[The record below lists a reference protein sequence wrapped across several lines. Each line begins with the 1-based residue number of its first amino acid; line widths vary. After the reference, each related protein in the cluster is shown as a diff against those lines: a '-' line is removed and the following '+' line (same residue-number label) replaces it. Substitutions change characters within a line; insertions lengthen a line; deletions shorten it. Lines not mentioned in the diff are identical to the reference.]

1 MSPGRLAGRTIGVA
15 MSASHCN
22 LARAMTQV
30 KALVDE
36 GAELIPIISANVRS
50 TETRFGKP
58 DDWITQIEQI
68 CGKLPLMSIPEVEPF
83 GPRLLL
89 DCLVVMPCTG
99 NTLAKLA
106 NAINDTPVCMA
117 AKAQM
122 RNHRP
127 VVLAVTT
134 NDGLG
139 MNARN
144 LGALLVSRN
153 LYFVPF
159 RQDNP
164 TAKPTSVDADV
175 ETYLLPTI
183 LAAMEGRQLQPLL
196 LGPVEANSETQ
207 RL

>member
-1 MSPGRLAGRTIGVA
+1 MSVQQLADKRIGVA

-22 LARAMTQV
+22 LARAMAQLRV
-30 KALVDE
+30 LRDE
-36 GAELIPIISANVRS
+36 GAEIIPIISANVRT

-68 CGKLPLMSIPEVEPF
+68 TGRLPLMTIPEVEPF
-83 GPRLLL
+83 GPKIKL

-99 NTLAKLA
+99 NTMAKLA

-144 LGALLVSRN
+144 LGTLLVARN
-153 LYFVPF
+153 IYFVPF

-164 TAKPTSVDADV
+164 VGKPTSIDADI
-175 ETYLLPTI
+175 ENYLLPTI
-183 LAAMEGRQLQPLL
+183 LAAMERRQVQPLL
-196 LGPVEANSETQ
+196 LGPKEQ
-207 RL
+207 

>member
-1 MSPGRLAGRTIGVA
+1 MSTGRLAGKRIGVA

-30 KALVDE
+30 QMLKDE
-36 GAELIPIISANVRS
+36 GAELVPVISVNVRT

-68 CGKLPLMSIPEVEPF
+68 CGRHPLMTIPEVEPF
-83 GPRLLL
+83 GPKVQL
-89 DCLVVMPCTG
+89 DCLLVMPCTG
-99 NTLAKLA
+99 NTMAKLA
-106 NAINDTPVCMA
+106 NAVNDTPVCMA

-127 VVLAVTT
+127 VVLAITT

-144 LGALLVSRN
+144 LGALLVARN
-153 LYFVPF
+153 IYFVPF

-164 TAKPTSVDADV
+164 VGKPTSVDADI
-175 ETYLLPTI
+175 EHYLIPTI
-183 LAAMEGRQLQPLL
+183 LSAMEGRQLQPLL
-196 LGPVEANSETQ
+196 LGPVTG
-207 RL
+207 

>member
-1 MSPGRLAGRTIGVA
+1 MNQGKLAGKLIGVA

-22 LARAMTQV
+22 LARAMKQLEV
-30 KALVDE
+30 LVTE
-36 GAELIPIISANVRS
+36 GAEVVPIISNNVRT
-50 TETRFGKP
+50 TETRFGRP
-58 DDWITQIEQI
+58 DDWITQIERI
-68 CGKLPLMSIPEVEPF
+68 TGKHPLSSIPEVEPF
-83 GPRLLL
+83 GPKVQL

-144 LGALLVSRN
+144 LGAMLVARN
-153 LYFVPF
+153 VYLVPF
-159 RQDNP
+159 GQDNP
-164 TAKPTSVDADV
+164 AGKPTSIDADI
-175 ETYLLPTI
+175 EQFLLPTV
-183 LAAMEGRQLQPLL
+183 LEAMAGRQLQPLL
-196 LGPVEANSETQ
+196 LGS
-207 RL
+207 RH

>member
-1 MSPGRLAGRTIGVA
+1 MSDGKLSGRRVGVA

-22 LARAMTQV
+22 LARALVQV
-30 KALVDE
+30 KRLADE
-36 GAELIPIISANVRS
+36 GAELIPVISANVRS

-58 DDWITQIEQI
+58 DDWITQIEQV
-68 CGKLPLMSIPEVEPF
+68 CGRLPLMTIPEVEPF
-83 GPRLLL
+83 GPKIQL

-106 NAINDTPVCMA
+106 TAINDSPVCMA

-144 LGALLVSRN
+144 LGSLLVARN
-153 LYFVPF
+153 IYFVPF

-164 TAKPTSVDADV
+164 TGKPTSIDADI

-183 LAAMEGRQLQPLL
+183 LAAMEGKQLQPLL
-196 LGPVEANSETQ
+196 LGPPGA
-207 RL
+207 

>member
-1 MSPGRLAGRTIGVA
+1 MSQGLLTDRRIGVA

-22 LARAMTQV
+22 LARVMKQMEV
-30 KALVDE
+30 LVAE
-36 GAELIPIISANVRS
+36 GAEVIPVISPNIRT

-58 DDWITQIEQI
+58 DDWITEIERI
-68 CGKLPLMSIPEVEPF
+68 TGRRPLMTIPEVEPF
-83 GPRLLL
+83 GPKIQL

-106 NAINDTPVCMA
+106 NAINDTPICMA

-127 VVLAVTT
+127 VVLAITT

-144 LGALLVSRN
+144 LGQLLVAKN
-153 LYFVPF
+153 VYFVPF
-159 RQDNP
+159 GQDNAM
-164 TAKPTSVDADV
+164 AKPTSLDADI
-175 ETYLLPTI
+175 EGRLLPTI
-183 LAAMEGRQLQPLL
+183 LAAMEHRQLQPLL
-196 LGPVEANSETQ
+196 LAPLGANLAT
-207 RL
+207 

>member
-1 MSPGRLAGRTIGVA
+1 MSAGKLAGRRIGVA

-22 LARAMTQV
+22 LARAMVQLQML
-30 KALVDE
+30 KDE
-36 GAELIPIISANVRS
+36 GAELVPIISANVRT

-68 CGKLPLMSIPEVEPF
+68 CGRHPLMTIPEVEPF
-83 GPRLLL
+83 GPKVQL

-99 NTLAKLA
+99 NTMAKLA
-106 NAINDTPVCMA
+106 NAVNDTPVCMA

-127 VVLAVTT
+127 VVLAITT

-144 LGALLVSRN
+144 LGALLVARN
-153 LYFVPF
+153 IYFVPF

-164 TAKPTSVDADV
+164 EGKPTSVDADI
-175 ETYLLPTI
+175 EGYLLPTV
-183 LAAMEGRQLQPLL
+183 LSALEGKQIQPLL
-196 LGPVEANSETQ
+196 LGPATG
-207 RL
+207 

>member
-1 MSPGRLAGRTIGVA
+1 VSQAQLAGRRVGVA
-15 MSASHCN
+15 LSASHCN
-22 LARAMTQV
+22 LARAMKQIQM
-30 KALVDE
+30 LVDE
-36 GAELIPIISANVRS
+36 GAQVVPVISANVRS

-68 CGKLPLMSIPEVEPF
+68 TGRYPLSSIPEVEPF
-83 GPRLLL
+83 GPKVQL

-144 LGALLVSRN
+144 LGYLLGARN
-153 LYFVPF
+153 VYFVPF

-164 TAKPTSVDADV
+164 AGKPTSIDADI
-175 ETYLLPTI
+175 EALLLPTV
-183 LAAMEGRQLQPLL
+183 LAALEHRQLQPLL
-196 LGPVEANSETQ
+196 LGPVS
-207 RL
+207 

>member
-1 MSPGRLAGRTIGVA
+1 MSQGLLAGKRLGVA

-22 LARAMTQV
+22 LARAMTQLQRL
-30 KALVDE
+30 ADE
-36 GAELIPIISANVRS
+36 GAELVPIISANVRS

-68 CGKLPLMSIPEVEPF
+68 CGRHPLMSIPEVEPF
-83 GPRLLL
+83 GPRIQL
-89 DCLVVMPCTG
+89 DCLVVVPCTG

-144 LGALLVSRN
+144 LGNLLVARN
-153 LYFVPF
+153 IYFVPF

-164 TAKPTSVDADV
+164 AGKPTSIDADI
-175 ETYLLPTI
+175 ENHLLPTI

-196 LGPVEANSETQ
+196 LGPVAE
-207 RL
+207 

>member
-1 MSPGRLAGRTIGVA
+1 MSQGALEGRRIGVA

-22 LARAMTQV
+22 LARALAQMEVLAQ
-30 KALVDE
+30 E
-36 GAELIPIISANVRS
+36 GADLIPVISASVRT

-58 DDWITQIEQI
+58 DDWITALERIS
-68 CGKLPLMSIPEVEPF
+68 GKQPLTTIPEVEPF
-83 GPRLLL
+83 GPKIQL
-89 DCLVVMPCTG
+89 DCLLVMPCTG
-99 NTLAKLA
+99 NTMAKLA
-106 NAINDTPVCMA
+106 NAINDTPICMA

-127 VVLAVTT
+127 VVLAITT

-144 LGALLVSRN
+144 LGALLVARN
-153 LYFVPF
+153 IYLVPF

-164 TAKPTSVDADV
+164 TGKPTSVDADI
-175 ETYLLPTI
+175 ENYLLPTI

-196 LGPVEANSETQ
+196 LGPA
-207 RL
+207 

>member
-1 MSPGRLAGRTIGVA
+1 MGELTGKRIGVA
-15 MSASHCN
+15 LSASHCN
-22 LARAMTQV
+22 LARAIAQLRV
-30 KALVDE
+30 LRDE
-36 GAELIPIISANVRS
+36 GAEIVPVISTNVRT

-68 CGKLPLMSIPEVEPF
+68 CGRHPLMTIPEVEPF
-83 GPRLLL
+83 GPRIQL

-144 LGALLVSRN
+144 LGALLVARN
-153 LYFVPF
+153 IYFVPF

-164 TAKPTSVDADV
+164 TGKPTSIDADI

-196 LGPVEANSETQ
+196 LGPAAG
-207 RL
+207 

>member
-1 MSPGRLAGRTIGVA
+1 MSGELLQGRRIGVA

-22 LARAMTQV
+22 LARAMAQLQV
-30 KALVDE
+30 LADE
-36 GAELIPIISANVRS
+36 GAELIPIISSSIRT
-50 TETRFGKP
+50 TETRFGSP
-58 DDWITQIEQI
+58 DDWITQIERI
-68 CGKLPLMSIPEVEPF
+68 TGRRPLMTIPEVEPF
-83 GPRLLL
+83 GPKVKLDVLL
-89 DCLVVMPCTG
+89 VMPCTG

-127 VVLAVTT
+127 VLLAITT
-134 NDGLG
+134 NDALG

-144 LGALLVSRN
+144 LGALLGARN

-164 TAKPTSVDADV
+164 TGKPTSVDADV
-175 ETYLLPTI
+175 EQYLLPA
-183 LAAMEGRQLQPLL
+183 LLEAMEGRQVQPLL
-196 LGPVEANSETQ
+196 LGPA
-207 RL
+207 

>member
-1 MSPGRLAGRTIGVA
+1 MSERLAGRRIGVA

-22 LARAMTQV
+22 LARAMTQLQV
-30 KALVDE
+30 LVDE
-36 GAELIPIISANVRS
+36 GAELIPIISSNIRT
-50 TETRFGKP
+50 TETRFGSP
-58 DDWITQIEQI
+58 DDWITQIERI
-68 CGKLPLMSIPEVEPF
+68 TGRRPLMTIPEVEPF
-83 GPRLLL
+83 GPKVKLDLLL
-89 DCLVVMPCTG
+89 VMPCTG

-127 VVLAVTT
+127 VVLAITT
-134 NDGLG
+134 NDALG

-144 LGALLVSRN
+144 LGALLGARN

-164 TAKPTSVDADV
+164 TGKPTSVDADV
-175 ETYLLPTI
+175 ERYLVPALME
-183 LAAMEGRQLQPLL
+183 AMEGRQVQPLL
-196 LGPVEANSETQ
+196 LGPA
-207 RL
+207 

>member
-1 MSPGRLAGRTIGVA
+1 MSQGQLAGKMLGIA

-22 LARAMTQV
+22 LARAMKQLEM
-30 KALVDE
+30 LVSE
-36 GAELIPIISANVRS
+36 GADVIPIISSSVRN
-50 TETRFGKP
+50 TETRFGRP
-58 DDWITQIEQI
+58 DDWITEIGRI
-68 CGKLPLMSIPEVEPF
+68 TGKHPLSSIPEVEPF
-83 GPRLLL
+83 GPKVQL

-99 NTLAKLA
+99 NTLSKLA
-106 NAINDTPVCMA
+106 NAINDSPVCMA

-153 LYFVPF
+153 VYFVPF
-159 RQDNP
+159 GQDNP
-164 TAKPTSVDADV
+164 AGKPTSIDADI
-175 ETYLLPTI
+175 ERFLLPTV

-196 LGPVEANSETQ
+196 LGPA
-207 RL
+207 RG

>member
-1 MSPGRLAGRTIGVA
+1 MSQGQLAGRRIGVA

-22 LARAMTQV
+22 LARAMKQLEM
-30 KALVDE
+30 LVLE
-36 GAELIPIISANVRS
+36 GADVVPVISANVRS

-58 DDWITQIEQI
+58 DDWITQIERI
-68 CGKLPLMSIPEVEPF
+68 TGKHPLASIPEVEPF
-83 GPRLLL
+83 GPRIQL
-89 DCLVVMPCTG
+89 DCLIVMPCTG

-144 LGALLVSRN
+144 LGALLVARN
-153 LYFVPF
+153 IYFVPF

-164 TAKPTSVDADV
+164 SGKPTSIDSDIEA
-175 ETYLLPTI
+175 YLLPTV
-183 LAAMEGRQLQPLL
+183 LTAMAGRQLQPLL
-196 LGPVEANSETQ
+196 LGAASG
-207 RL
+207 

>member
-1 MSPGRLAGRTIGVA
+1 MSQGQLAGKRLGVA

-22 LARAMTQV
+22 LARVMKQLEV
-30 KALVDE
+30 LVAE
-36 GAELIPIISANVRS
+36 GAEVVPVISANVRS

-58 DDWITQIEQI
+58 DDWITEIERI
-68 CGKLPLMSIPEVEPF
+68 TGKHPLSSIPEVEPF
-83 GPRLLL
+83 GPKVQL

-139 MNARN
+139 INAKN
-144 LGALLVSRN
+144 LGSLLATRN
-153 LYFVPF
+153 VYFVPF
-159 RQDNP
+159 GQDNP
-164 TAKPTSVDADV
+164 AGKPTSIDADI
-175 ETYLLPTI
+175 ENRLIPTV
-183 LAAMEGRQLQPLL
+183 LAAMQGRQVQPVL
-196 LGPVEANSETQ
+196 LGSFTG
-207 RL
+207 

>member
-1 MSPGRLAGRTIGVA
+1 MSEGRLAAKRIGVA
-15 MSASHCN
+15 LSASHCN
-22 LARAMTQV
+22 LERAMRQ
-30 KALVDE
+30 LQMLRDE
-36 GAELIPIISANVRS
+36 QAEIVPIISHNVRG

-58 DDWITQIEQI
+58 DDWIGHIEQI
-68 CGKLPLMSIPEVEPF
+68 AGRYPLMTIPEVEPF
-83 GPRLLL
+83 GPKVQL

-99 NTLAKLA
+99 NTMAKLA

-144 LGALLVSRN
+144 LGTLLATRN
-153 LYFVPF
+153 IYFVPF

-164 TAKPTSVDADV
+164 LNKPTSIDADI
-175 ETYLLPTI
+175 EHFLLPTM
-183 LAAMEGRQLQPLL
+183 LASMEGRQFQPLL
-196 LGPVEANSETQ
+196 LGSA
-207 RL
+207 LG

>member
-1 MSPGRLAGRTIGVA
+1 MSTGKLSGKRIGVA

-22 LARAMTQV
+22 LARAIAQLKV
-30 KALVDE
+30 LKEE
-36 GAELIPIISANVRS
+36 GAELFPIISANVRT

-68 CGKLPLMSIPEVEPF
+68 SGRLPLMTIPEVEPF
-83 GPRLLL
+83 GPKIQL

-106 NAINDTPVCMA
+106 NAVNDTPVCMA

-127 VVLAVTT
+127 VVLAITT

-144 LGALLVSRN
+144 LGALLVARN
-153 LYFVPF
+153 IYFVPF

-164 TAKPTSVDADV
+164 TGKPTSVDADI
-175 ETYLLPTI
+175 ENCLLPTI
-183 LAAMEGRQLQPLL
+183 LASMQGKQLQPLL
-196 LGPVEANSETQ
+196 LGPVTG
-207 RL
+207 

>member
-1 MSPGRLAGRTIGVA
+1 MSVQQLAGKRIGVA

-22 LARAMTQV
+22 LGRAMAQ
-30 KALVDE
+30 LRRLRDE
-36 GAELIPIISANVRS
+36 GAEIIPIISTNVRT

-68 CGKLPLMSIPEVEPF
+68 TGRLPLMTIPEVEPF
-83 GPRLLL
+83 GPRVKL
-89 DCLVVMPCTG
+89 DCLVIMPCTG
-99 NTLAKLA
+99 NTMAKLA

-144 LGALLVSRN
+144 LGALLVARN
-153 LYFVPF
+153 IYFVPF
-159 RQDNP
+159 RQDDP
-164 TAKPTSVDADV
+164 FGKPTSIDADI
-175 ETYLLPTI
+175 EHYLVPTI
-183 LAAMEGRQLQPLL
+183 LAAMEGRQVQPLL
-196 LGPVEANSETQ
+196 LGPKQA
-207 RL
+207 

>member
-1 MSPGRLAGRTIGVA
+1 MSQGKLAGKLLGVA

-22 LARAMTQV
+22 LARAMRQLEL
-30 KALVDE
+30 LVAE
-36 GAELIPIISANVRS
+36 GADVYPIISSNVRT

-58 DDWITQIEQI
+58 DDWITEIERI
-68 CGKLPLMSIPEVEPF
+68 TSRHPLSSIPEVEPF
-83 GPRLLL
+83 GPKVQL

-99 NTLAKLA
+99 NTLSKLA
-106 NAINDTPVCMA
+106 NAVNDTPVCMA

-144 LGALLVSRN
+144 LGAMLVARN
-153 LYFVPF
+153 VYFVPF

-164 TAKPTSVDADV
+164 TGKPTSIDADI
-175 ETYLLPTI
+175 ETYLLPTV
-183 LAAMEGRQLQPLL
+183 LAAMEGRQVQPLL
-196 LGPVEANSETQ
+196 LGPAKG
-207 RL
+207 